1 MRPKGEDAPWT
12 EVGTVAS
19 VADSVPFD
27 LELPLWATGVQLQL
41 FQEELFAVSI
51 HAACVGCEFTC
62 EPEWGECLTDYLERE
77 LCDVA
82 RSCKKL
88 GCGALNEPVFRP
100 SPPPPPSPAAPPS
113 APTCVPV
120 VAARRALH
128 QRKRRC
134 KLRRHLPHQQ
144 LRSAGG
150 GVRQPRVPPDHHR
163 LDGRGH
169 RAVPP
174 LRIYGPKPGC
184 EPTWRPVYR
193 GDEAPVSINLLGAD
207 NNLYYNG
214 QWHVTF
220 RDDAECYPLT
230 M

>member
-1 MRPKGEDAPWT
+1 MGSEMCIRDSCERGRCSHFRGTFAGTGAAVHPALTFSVRPKGEDAPWT

-113 APTCVPV
+113 APACL
-120 VAARRALH
+120 ALSP
-128 QRKRRC
+128 REP
-134 KLRRHLPHQQ
+134 LYITVE
-144 LRSAGG
+144 SGG
-150 GVRQPRVPPDHHR
+150 QFLSLIH
-163 LDGRGH
+163 
-169 RAVPP
+169 
-174 LRIYGPKPGC
+174 I
-184 EPTWRPVYR
+184 
-193 GDEAPVSINLLGAD
+193 
-207 NNLYYNG
+207 
-214 QWHVTF
+214 
-220 RDDAECYPLT
+220 
-230 M
+230 